1 MITSKQ
7 YESAL
12 KIVDQYKKE
21 NKKKV
26 GRPFGRFYN
35 NEEIKEIV
43 NDFYESGYT
52 ESVYYISVK
61 FNLGMNKSKEMLKR
75 LVTERILIKNQNNKY
90 ILSGQNQNI
99 KNYDTTTSDWNIIK
113 SPATDPKQLTF

>member
-1 MITSKQ
+1 MITLKQ

-26 GRPFGRFYN
+26 GRPFGRLYTT
-35 NEEIKEIV
+35 EEIKEIV
-43 NDFYESGYT
+43 NDFCEYGYT

-90 ILSGQNQNI
+90 ILSGQNQNQ
-99 KNYDTTTSDWNIIK
+99 TE
-113 SPATDPKQLTF
+113 

>member
-43 NDFYESGYT
+43 NDFYESGYM

-90 ILSGQNQNI
+90 ILSGQNQ
-99 KNYDTTTSDWNIIK
+99 T
-113 SPATDPKQLTF
+113 

>member
-1 MITSKQ
+1 MITLKQ

-12 KIVDQYKKE
+12 KIVDRYKRE

-26 GRPFGRFYN
+26 GRPFGRLYTD
-35 NEEIKEIV
+35 EEIKEIT

-52 ESVYYISVK
+52 ESVSYISVK

-75 LVTERILIKNQNNKY
+75 LVAEGILIKNQNRKY
-90 ILSGQNQNI
+90 ILSVQNNKI
-99 KNYDTTTSDWNIIK
+99 K
-113 SPATDPKQLTF
+113 